1 MLKYLKIFTGGIFLI
16 KERLFTPGPVP
27 LPPQVIKALG
37 QQIIHHRTPEFTNIF
52 LQTREKLQKL
62 FNTNRDVL
70 MFASSGTG
78 AMEASI
84 VNFFNES
91 DKVLVINAG
100 KFGERWRDLGNTFG
114 LNVIDYQIEW
124 GKTYDKDKINQIV
137 KDNPDIKGIL
147 VQHSETSTTTLH
159 DLNFLAEISKSL
171 EDCLLVVD
179 GITSVGVYKVYP
191 QEIGIDILI
200 TGSQK
205 ALMLPPGL
213 SILYYSEKAEKR
225 LEKSRLPKY
234 YFSVKAESKKQ
245 VKGQTAYTPAI
256 NLIIAL
262 NESLQM
268 ILDEGIENL
277 EKRHFI
283 LAEMTRQAMK
293 ELGLKLLSESPS
305 NSATGV
311 FTPEGIDADKFRKD
325 LLKIGVRV
333 AGGQDHLKGRIIRIA
348 HMGYFDYL
356 DMIDV
361 ISAIEIGLY
370 KNGYKVELGKGIKKA
385 QEIYINN
392 I

>member
-1 MLKYLKIFTGGIFLI
+1 MI

-52 LQTREKLQKL
+52 LETRQNLQKL
-62 FNTNRDVL
+62 LNTQRDVL

-78 AMEASI
+78 AMEACI
-84 VNFFNES
+84 VNFFS
-91 DKVLVINAG
+91 VGDKVLVINAG
-100 KFGERWRDLGNTFG
+100 KFGERWRDLGKSFG
-114 LNVIDYQIEW
+114 LDVIDYQIEW
-124 GKTYDKDKINQIV
+124 GKTYAPEEVEKIA
-137 KDNPDIKGIL
+137 KENPDIKGIL

-159 DLNFLAEISKSL
+159 DLKFLADISNKL

-179 GITSVGVYKVYP
+179 GITSVGVYKVFP
-191 QEIGIDILI
+191 EEIGIDLLI

-213 SILYYSEKAEKR
+213 SVLYYSQKAEKR
-225 LEKSRLPKY
+225 LEKSNLPKY

-245 VKGQTAYTPAI
+245 AKGQTAYTPAI
-256 NLIIAL
+256 SLIIAL
-262 NESLQM
+262 NESLKM
-268 ILDEGIENL
+268 ILSEGLDSL
-277 EKRHFI
+277 EKRHAV
-283 LAEMTRQAMK
+283 LAEMTREAMK

-311 FTPEGIDADKFRKD
+311 FTPEGIDADAFRKE
-325 LLKIGVRV
+325 LQKIGVRV
-333 AGGQDHLKGRIIRIA
+333 AGGQDHLKGKIIRIA

-356 DMIDV
+356 DMIEV

-370 KNGYKVELGKGIKKA
+370 KMGYNIELGKGVKKA
-385 QEIYINN
+385 QEIFIKNG
-392 I
+392 

>member
-1 MLKYLKIFTGGIFLI
+1 MEVSLLI

-37 QQIIHHRTPEFTNIF
+37 QQIIHHRTPEFTQIF
-52 LQTREKLQKL
+52 LQTRENLQKL
-62 FNTNRDVL
+62 LNTNRDVL

-84 VNFFNES
+84 VNFFNEG

-100 KFGERWRDLGNTFG
+100 KFGERWRDLGKTFG

-124 GKTYDKDKINQIV
+124 GKTYDREKVSQIV
-137 KDNPDIKGIL
+137 KENPDLKGIL

-159 DLNFLAEISKSL
+159 DLNFLAQISNSL

-179 GITSVGVYKVYP
+179 GITSVGVYKVFP
-191 QEIGIDILI
+191 EEIGIDILV

-213 SILYYSEKAEKR
+213 SILYYSQKAENR
-225 LEKSRLPKY
+225 LERSNLPKY

-245 VKGQTAYTPAI
+245 SKGQTAYTPAI

-262 NESLQM
+262 NESLKM
-268 ILDEGIENL
+268 ILEEGLDNL
-277 EKRHFI
+277 EKRHSI
-283 LAEMTRQAMK
+283 LADMTREAMK
-293 ELGLKLLSESPS
+293 ELGLKLLSESPA

-311 FTPEGIDADKFRKD
+311 FTPENIDADKFRKE
-325 LLKIGVRV
+325 LQKIGVRV
-333 AGGQDHLKGRIIRIA
+333 AGGQDHLKGKIIRIA

-356 DMIDV
+356 DMIEV
-361 ISAIEIGLY
+361 ISAVEITLY
-370 KNGYKVELGKGIKKA
+370 KMGYKVELGKGVKKA
-385 QEIYINN
+385 QEILLNN
-392 I
+392 LQEQ

>member
-1 MLKYLKIFTGGIFLI
+1 MI

-62 FNTNRDVL
+62 LNTDSDVL

-84 VNFFNES
+84 VNFFNEG

-124 GKTYDKDKINQIV
+124 GKTYDKDKVNQIV
-137 KDNPDIKGIL
+137 KENPDLKGIL
-147 VQHSETSTTTLH
+147 VQHSETSTTTVH
-159 DLNFLAEISKSL
+159 DLSFLSEISKSL

-191 QEIGIDILI
+191 EEIGIDILV

-213 SILYYSEKAEKR
+213 SILYYSQKAEKR
-225 LEKSRLPKY
+225 LEKSKLPKY

-245 VKGQTAYTPAI
+245 AKGQTAYTPAI

-268 ILDEGIENL
+268 ILEEGVENL

-293 ELGLKLLSESPS
+293 ELGLKLLSENPS

-311 FTPEGIDADKFRKD
+311 FTPDGIDADKFRKD

-333 AGGQDHLKGRIIRIA
+333 AGGQDHLKGKIIRIA

-356 DMIDV
+356 DMIEV
-361 ISAIEIGLY
+361 ISAVEIGLY
-370 KNGYKVELGKGIKKA
+370 KNGYKVELGKGVKKA

-392 I
+392 V

>member
-1 MLKYLKIFTGGIFLI
+1 MI

-27 LPPQVIKALG
+27 LPPSVIKALG
-37 QQIIHHRTPEFTNIF
+37 QQIIHHRTPEFTKIF
-52 LQTREKLQKL
+52 LETRQNLQKL
-62 FNTNRDVL
+62 LNTQRDVL

-78 AMEASI
+78 AMEACI
-84 VNFFNES
+84 VNFFSQN

-100 KFGERWRDLGNTFG
+100 KFGERWRDLGKSFG

-124 GKTYDKDKINQIV
+124 GKTYEIEKVNQIV

-159 DLNFLAEISKSL
+159 NLKLLADISNNL
-171 EDCLLVVD
+171 DDCLLVVD
-179 GITSVGVYKVYP
+179 GITSVGVYRVFP
-191 QEIGIDILI
+191 EEIGIDLLI

-225 LEKSRLPKY
+225 LENSNLPKY

-245 VKGQTAYTPAI
+245 LKGQTAYTPAI
-256 NLIIAL
+256 NLIVAL
-262 NESLQM
+262 NESLNIIFQ
-268 ILDEGIENL
+268 EGLENL
-277 EKRHFI
+277 EKRHSI
-283 LAEMTRQAMK
+283 LAQMTREAMR
-293 ELGLKLLSESPS
+293 EIGLKLLSESPA

-311 FTPEGIDADKFRKD
+311 YTPENIDADIFRKE
-325 LLKIGVRV
+325 LQKIGVRV
-333 AGGQDHLKGRIIRIA
+333 AGGQDHLKGKIIRIA

-356 DMIDV
+356 DMIEV
-361 ISAIEIGLY
+361 ISAIEITLY
-370 KNGYKVELGKGIKKA
+370 KMGYSLELGKGVRKA
-385 QEIYINN
+385 QEIYIKN

>member
-1 MLKYLKIFTGGIFLI
+1 MI

-62 FNTNRDVL
+62 LNTNRDIL

-78 AMEASI
+78 AMEAAI
-84 VNFFNES
+84 VNFFNEG

-124 GKTYDKDKINQIV
+124 GKTYDKDKVNDYV
-137 KDNPDIKGIL
+137 KSNPDLKGIL

-159 DLNFLAEISKSL
+159 DLKFLADVSKSL
-171 EDCLLVVD
+171 DDCLLVVD

-191 QEIGIDILI
+191 EEIGIDILI

-225 LEKSRLPKY
+225 LEKSKLPKY

-245 VKGQTAYTPAI
+245 SKGQTAYTPAI

-262 NESLQM
+262 NESLQL
-268 ILDEGIENL
+268 ILDEGLDNL
-277 EKRHFI
+277 ERRHQI
-283 LAEMTRQAMK
+283 LADMTREAMK
-293 ELGLKLLSESPS
+293 ALGLKLLSENPS

-311 FTPEGIDADKFRKD
+311 FTPDGIDADKFRKD

-333 AGGQDHLKGRIIRIA
+333 AGGQDHLKGKIIRIA

-356 DMIDV
+356 DMIEV
-361 ISAIEIGLY
+361 VSAIEIALY
-370 KNGYKVELGKGIKKA
+370 KNGYNVEMGKGVKKA

-392 I
+392 V